1 VPGMVFI
8 DFNGG
13 PCLAQ
18 SRRKIQVEQP
28 VGKEPLSSRERTFE
42 CKVYHE
48 DVDSTVAVYHAN
60 YLKYLERA
68 RWEFLEDR
76 LTSILD
82 YNERG
87 YWFMVQKIQIV
98 FHSPAKLGD
107 LLVVRTW
114 IESTTRFTVA
124 AKQIIARKGEPR
136 DYLVTATITFVFV
149 GADRQLLEVPPEFHS
164 L

>member
-1 VPGMVFI
+1 
-8 DFNGG
+8 
-13 PCLAQ
+13 
-18 SRRKIQVEQP
+18 VEQP

-48 DVDSTVAVYHAN
+48 DVDCMGVVYHAN

-76 LTSILD
+76 LMSILD

-107 LLVVRTW
+107 LLVIRTW

-124 AKQIIARKGEPR
+124 AKQIIARKGEAR

-149 GADRQLLEVPPEFHS
+149 GADRHLLEVPPEFHS

>member
-1 VPGMVFI
+1 MEK
-8 DFNGG
+8 
-13 PCLAQ
+13 
-18 SRRKIQVEQP
+18 S
-28 VGKEPLSSRERTFE
+28 VGKEPLTSRERTFE

-48 DVDSTVAVYHAN
+48 DTDFTGAVYHAN

-68 RWEFLEDR
+68 RWEYLKDHSM
-76 LTSILD
+76 SILD

-124 AKQIIARKGEPR
+124 AKQIIARKGESR

-149 GADRQLLEVPPEFHS
+149 GADGRLLEVPPEFHS